1 MYRLSDKGVNI
12 TTSQVEV
19 RVTTTGVYDDER
31 SSVERGL
38 TETHTRSRAAPIL
51 MMVCSRTELN
61 LRWVIREGGGAG
73 SSAHLR
79 WKGKRQKCKYMMC
92 GQSMPVPAISKFC
105 RLKNERV
112 ETASVEVQNVENAQ
126 TSR

>member
-61 LRWVIREGGGAG
+61 LRWVIREGGGRIKCT
-73 SSAHLR
+73 STME
-79 WKGKRQKCKYMMC
+79 RQKAKMQIHDVWPIYARPCD
-92 GQSMPVPAISKFC
+92 Q
-105 RLKNERV
+105 
-112 ETASVEVQNVENAQ
+112 
-126 TSR
+126 